1 MQEGPDEASA
11 QEVQDLVRR
20 EALPEWMGHVLSKNC
35 TNSCASGAIAPM
47 AAEDGEVVT
56 SRERPL
62 LRQQSSLSTSSSG
75 STSVGSDAAVCM
87 VRTSLTS
94 VLDRQRLVW
103 RIGLPC
109 SRADCRCTN

>member
-35 TNSCASGAIAPM
+35 TNSCASGAIAPGP
-47 AAEDGEVVT
+47 AEDGEVVT

-62 LRQQSSLSTSSSG
+62 PRHQSSLSTSISG
-75 STSVGSDAAVCM
+75 STSVDSDADV
-87 VRTSLTS
+87 
-94 VLDRQRLVW
+94 VLV
-103 RIGLPC
+103 
-109 SRADCRCTN
+109 